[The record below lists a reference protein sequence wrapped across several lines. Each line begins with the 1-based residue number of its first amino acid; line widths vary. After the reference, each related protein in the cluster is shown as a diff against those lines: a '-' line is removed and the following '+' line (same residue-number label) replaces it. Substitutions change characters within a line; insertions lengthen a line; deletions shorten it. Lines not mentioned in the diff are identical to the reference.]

1 MTHKSISINYMVI
14 QESALALFFETKLLS
29 GVNEF
34 SLDVHF
40 RCIIR
45 YKNKA
50 VSTIQRY
57 PEKKLVRCVKHDPS
71 HKIQHIDV
79 SYFSGY
85 FL

>member
-1 MTHKSISINYMVI
+1 MVI
-14 QESALALFFETKLLS
+14 WVCSCSVSETKLLS
-29 GVNEF
+29 DVNEF
-34 SLDVHF
+34 SLDIQL
-40 RCIIR
+40 RSITR

-50 VSTIQRY
+50 VSTIQRD

>member
-1 MTHKSISINYMVI
+1 MVI
-14 QESALALFFETKLLS
+14 LKSVLALFSGTKLVS
-29 GVNEF
+29 DASEF
-34 SLDVHF
+34 SLDMRF
-40 RCIIR
+40 TSTIK

-50 VSTIQRY
+50 VGTIQRN
-57 PEKKLVRCVKHDPS
+57 PEKKLVRCVKHDPP

>member
-1 MTHKSISINYMVI
+1 MLMSFPWKCT
-14 QESALALFFETKLLS
+14 
-29 GVNEF
+29 
-34 SLDVHF
+34 LDTSWY
-40 RCIIR
+40 IIK

-50 VSTIQRY
+50 VSTIQRD
-57 PEKKLVRCVKHDPS
+57 PKKKLVRCVKHDPS